1 MIVSM
6 TGFGMA
12 AGNTPLG
19 HFQVEIKSVNSRY
32 LELNFRIPPQLVK
45 LEFNLRQLIS
55 SKIQR
60 GKIDVFIKWEESPSA
75 KPKLKI
81 NEVAIKEL
89 HRQVTKL
96 AETIDAKAEI
106 NLAQLLQLPGCVEI
120 EEPVVDEKQLW
131 RNLQKLVKQ
140 ALDKCHQF
148 RVREGKSLQRQLSR
162 SLKLLRHNY
171 SEIIELKDCVVENY
185 RQRLREKVA
194 EFNKN
199 NDFKIDNG
207 RLEAEVLF
215 FADKADITE
224 ELTRI
229 KAHLEAFKQYL
240 TDKHKGQVGKAL
252 DFLTQE
258 ILREINTLAS
268 KTRDTQVAQ
277 RVLLMKNEIEK
288 IREQVQNIE

>member
-6 TGFGMA
+6 TGFGIA
-12 AGNTPLG
+12 AGNTTLG

-32 LELNFRIPPQLVK
+32 LELNFRIPPPLAK

-60 GKIDVFIKWEESPSA
+60 GKVDIFIKWEESQLA

-81 NEVAIKEL
+81 NEIVIKEL
-89 HRQVTKL
+89 HRQLTKL
-96 AETIDAKAEI
+96 AETIDSKAEV
-106 NLAQLLQLPGCVEI
+106 NLAQLLHLPGCIEV

-131 RNLQKLVKQ
+131 RSLQKLVKQ
-140 ALDKCHQF
+140 ALDRCHQF
-148 RVREGKSLQRQLSR
+148 RVREGKSLHRQLSR

-171 SEIIELKDCVVENY
+171 SEIIELKECVIENY

-199 NDFKIDNG
+199 NEFKIDNG

-229 KAHLEAFKQYL
+229 KAHLEAFKKYL
-240 TDKHKGQVGKAL
+240 ADKNKGQVGKAL

-277 RVLLMKNEIEK
+277 RVLLMKNEVEK